1 MLWYHFFIMDIC
13 VRARPDRGRA
23 RTGVKMAGSDYKAGD
38 IRVLEG
44 LDAVRKRPGM
54 YIGTTGVKGLHHILW
69 EIIDN
74 SVDEVA
80 NGYGDTVTICM
91 LGDNV
96 MRVSDNGRG
105 IPVDKHPKLRISG
118 VEVVFTQLHAGA
130 KFDSGQYAYSGGLH
144 GVGASVTNAL
154 SEWLTVDVC
163 RDGKKYRAEFHSPV
177 VAGKIKSGVVKTP
190 LTYIGQTK
198 DRGSLVTFKA
208 DTRVFGDEK
217 YDYDTIL
224 ERMREVAYLNKGIK
238 IVIRDDRTPL
248 EGGSGRQDTLC
259 YAGGIADYV
268 QYMNEG
274 RAVLYDKPL
283 YVEAKEEHFEVAVAI
298 QHTDGYA
305 EHIYSYVNNIPTPE
319 GGTHEAGFK
328 SAVTKVFNDFARK
341 NNILKEKQANLLGED
356 FREGMV
362 AVITVRMQNVQFE
375 GQTKSKLGNPEVRSK
390 VENLISERLDA
401 LIAMRG
407 FKSSAEKIVA
417 KAMGAA
423 RSREAAKR
431 AKDIARQ
438 QNKLNGSN
446 LVGKL
451 SSCTGRNAAANE
463 LFIVEGDS
471 AGGSAK
477 QARDRSFQAILPLR
491 GKPLNVEKAP
501 LEKILANEELSTI
514 ISALGTGIEP
524 QFDIDDLKYGKVII
538 LADADQ
544 DGAHIRALLLTFF
557 FRYMRPLI
565 MGGHVYIGM
574 PPLYKMQKKD
584 EVRYFYDDAALEEG
598 RKEMGKNA
606 LLQRFKGLGEMNP
619 EQLWDT
625 TMDPARRTLTRVTI
639 EDAAVADRRISIL
652 MGDDSAV
659 RKDYIYRYADFN
671 RVDDFAVGD
680 EEGR

>member
-1 MLWYHFFIMDIC
+1 
-13 VRARPDRGRA
+13 
-23 RTGVKMAGSDYKAGD
+23 MAANHDYKAGD

-54 YIGTTGVKGLHHILW
+54 YIGTTGIKGMHHILW

-80 NGYGDTVTICM
+80 NGYGDTVTIE
-91 LGDNV
+91 LLDDNV
-96 MRVSDNGRG
+96 ARVSDNGRG
-105 IPVDKHPKLRISG
+105 IPVDKHPKLKISG

-154 SEWLTVDVC
+154 SEWLTVEVR
-163 RDGKKYRAEFHSPV
+163 RDGHLYRAEFHSPQV
-177 VAGKIKSGVVKTP
+177 GGKIKSGVIKTP
-190 LTYIGQTK
+190 LTLVGKTK
-198 DRGSLVTFKA
+198 DKGSTVSFKP
-208 DTRVFGDEK
+208 DERVFGNAIF
-217 YDYDTIL
+217 DYDTIIR
-224 ERMREVAYLNKGIK
+224 RMREVAYLNRGIT
-238 IVIRDDRTPL
+238 IVVKDLRLPLDGGTDR
-248 EGGSGRQDTLC
+248 SDTFC
-259 YAGGIADYV
+259 YKGGIADYV
-268 QYMNEG
+268 QYLNEG
-274 RAVLYDKPL
+274 RGVLYDKPL
-283 YVEAKEEHFEVAVAI
+283 YVEAKEENFEVAVAI

-305 EHIYSYVNNIPTPE
+305 ENIYSYVNSIPTPD

-328 SAVTKVFNDFARK
+328 TAVTKVFNDFARK
-341 NNILKEKQANLLGED
+341 NNILKDKQANLLGED

-362 AVITVRMQNVQFE
+362 AVITVKMQNVQFE
-375 GQTKSKLGNPEVRSK
+375 GQTKGKLGNPEVKSK
-390 VENLISERLDA
+390 VENLVGERLEA
-401 LIAMRG
+401 LIQARG
-407 FKSSAEKIVA
+407 FKSAAEKIVG

-451 SSCTGRNAAANE
+451 SSCTGRNAAINE

-501 LEKILANEELSTI
+501 LEKILANEEISTI

-524 QFDIDDLKYGKVII
+524 SFNIEDLRYDKVII

-557 FRYMRPLI
+557 FRYMRQLI
-565 MGGHVYIGM
+565 TEGHVYIGM

-598 RKEMGKNA
+598 RKEMGKTA

-625 TMDPARRTLTRVTI
+625 TMDPAHRALTRVTI
-639 EDAAVADRRISIL
+639 EDAAAADKRITIL
-652 MGDDSAV
+652 MGDDSAI

-671 RVDDFAVGD
+671 RVDDFAVG
-680 EEGR
+680 E

>member
-1 MLWYHFFIMDIC
+1 
-13 VRARPDRGRA
+13 
-23 RTGVKMAGSDYKAGD
+23 MAANHDYKAGD

-54 YIGTTGVKGLHHILW
+54 YIGTTGIKGMHHILW

-80 NGYGDTVTICM
+80 NGYGDTVTIE
-91 LGDNV
+91 LLDDNV
-96 MRVSDNGRG
+96 ARVSDNGRG
-105 IPVDKHPKLRISG
+105 IPVDKHPKLKISG

-154 SEWLTVDVC
+154 SEWLTVEVR
-163 RDGKKYRAEFHSPV
+163 RDGHLYRAEFHSPQV
-177 VAGKIKSGVVKTP
+177 GGKIKSGVTKTP
-190 LTYIGQTK
+190 LTLVGKTK
-198 DRGSLVTFKA
+198 DKGSTVSFKP
-208 DTRVFGDEK
+208 DERVFGSAIF
-217 YDYDTIL
+217 DYDTIVR
-224 ERMREVAYLNKGIK
+224 RMREVAYLNRGIT
-238 IVIRDDRTPL
+238 IVVKDLRLPLDGGTDR
-248 EGGSGRQDTLC
+248 SDTFC
-259 YAGGIADYV
+259 YKGGIADYV
-268 QYMNEG
+268 QYLNEG
-274 RAVLYDKPL
+274 RGVLYDKPL
-283 YVEAKEEHFEVAVAI
+283 YVEAKEENFEVAVAI

-305 EHIYSYVNNIPTPE
+305 ENIYSYVNSIPTPD

-328 SAVTKVFNDFARK
+328 TAVTKVFNDFARK
-341 NNILKEKQANLLGED
+341 NNILKDKQANLLGED

-362 AVITVRMQNVQFE
+362 AVITVKMQNVQFE
-375 GQTKSKLGNPEVRSK
+375 GQTKGKLGNPEVKSK
-390 VENLISERLDA
+390 VENLVGERLEA
-401 LIAMRG
+401 LIQARG
-407 FKSSAEKIVA
+407 FKSAAEKIVG

-451 SSCTGRNAAANE
+451 SSCTGRNAAINE

-501 LEKILANEELSTI
+501 LEKILANEEISTI

-524 QFDIDDLKYGKVII
+524 SFNIEDLRYDKVII

-557 FRYMRPLI
+557 FRYMRQLI
-565 MGGHVYIGM
+565 TDGHVYIGM

-598 RKEMGKNA
+598 KKEMGKTA

-625 TMDPARRTLTRVTI
+625 TMDPAHRALTRVTI
-639 EDAAVADRRISIL
+639 EDAAAADKRITIL
-652 MGDDSAV
+652 MGDDSAI

-671 RVDDFAVGD
+671 RVDDFAVG
-680 EEGR
+680 E

>member
-1 MLWYHFFIMDIC
+1 
-13 VRARPDRGRA
+13 
-23 RTGVKMAGSDYKAGD
+23 MANQDYKAGD

-80 NGYGDTVTICM
+80 NGFGDTVTIELM
-91 LGDNV
+91 DGNV
-96 MRVSDNGRG
+96 ARVGDNGRG
-105 IPVDKHPKLRISG
+105 IPVDKHPKLKISG

-154 SEWLTVDVC
+154 SEWLTVDVM
-163 RDGKKYRAEFHSPV
+163 RDGNLYRAEFWSPEV
-177 VAGKIKSGVVKTP
+177 GAGGRIKSGIVKEPLKVVGKTK
-190 LTYIGQTK
+190 G
-198 DRGSLVTFKA
+198 RGSSVTFKA
-208 DTRVFGDEK
+208 DERVFGAAR
-217 YDYDTIL
+217 YDYDTVAQ
-224 ERMREVAYLNKGIK
+224 RMREVAYLNKGITIK
-238 IVIRDDRTPL
+238 LLDSRIPL
-248 EGGSGRQDTLC
+248 DGGTGRSDTFC
-259 YAGGIADYV
+259 YKGGIADYV
-268 QYMNEG
+268 QYLNEG
-274 RAVLYDKPL
+274 RDVLYDKPL
-283 YVEAKEEHFEVAVAI
+283 YVEAKDDNFEVAAAI
-298 QHTDGYA
+298 QHTSGYA
-305 EHIYSYVNNIPTPE
+305 ENIYSYVNSIPTAE

-362 AVITVRMQNVQFE
+362 AVITVKMQNVQFE
-375 GQTKSKLGNPEVRSK
+375 GQTKGKLGNPEVRAK
-390 VENLISERLDA
+390 VETLLSEKLEA
-401 LIAMRG
+401 LIGMRG
-407 FKSSAEKIVA
+407 FKSSAEKIIA

-423 RSREAAKR
+423 KSREAAKR

-451 SSCTGRNAAANE
+451 SSCTGRNAKINE

-501 LEKILANEELSTI
+501 LEKILANEEISTI

-524 QFDIDDLKYGKVII
+524 SFSIDDLRYDKVII

-557 FRYMRPLI
+557 FRYMRQLI
-565 MGGHVYIGM
+565 TEGHVYIGM

-584 EVRYFYDDAALEEG
+584 EVRYFYDDAALEAG

-625 TMDPARRTLTRVTI
+625 TMDPAHRALTRVTI
-639 EDAAVADRRISIL
+639 EDAAAADKRITVL
-652 MGDDSAV
+652 MGDDSAI
-659 RKDYIYRYADFN
+659 RKDYIYQYADFN
-671 RVDDFAVGD
+671 RVDDFAVS
-680 EEGR
+680 E

>member
-1 MLWYHFFIMDIC
+1 
-13 VRARPDRGRA
+13 
-23 RTGVKMAGSDYKAGD
+23 MAGNDYKAGD

-80 NGYGDTVTICM
+80 NGYGDTVTVTF
-91 LGDNV
+91 LDDNV
-96 MRVSDNGRG
+96 VRVSDNGRG

-154 SEWLTVDVC
+154 SEWLTVEVH
-163 RDGKKYRAEFHSPV
+163 RDGKKYRAEFHSPEV
-177 VAGKIKSGVVKTP
+177 GGKIKSGVIKTP
-190 LTYIGQTK
+190 LTFVGATK
-198 DRGSLVTFKA
+198 QKGSVVTFKA
-208 DTRVFGDEK
+208 DERVFGKEK
-217 YDYDTIL
+217 YDYDTVID
-224 ERMREVAYLNKGIK
+224 RMREVAYLNKGIK
-238 IVIRDDRTPL
+238 IVITDERLPL
-248 EGGSGRQDTLC
+248 YGGTERSDTLC

-268 QYMNEG
+268 QYINEG

-283 YVEAKEEHFEVAVAI
+283 YVEAKEPNFEVAVAI
-298 QHTDGYA
+298 QHTDSYA
-305 EHIYSYVNNIPTPE
+305 EHIHSYVNSIPTPE
-319 GGTHEAGFK
+319 GGTHEVGFK
-328 SAVTKVFNDFARK
+328 SAVTKVFNEFARR
-341 NNILKEKQANLLGED
+341 NNILKEKQQNLLGED

-362 AVITVRMQNVQFE
+362 AVITVKMQNVQFE
-375 GQTKSKLGNPEVRSK
+375 GQTKSKLGNPEVRTK
-390 VENLISERLDA
+390 VENLISERLEA

-407 FKSSAEKIVA
+407 FKSAAEKIVA

-451 SSCTGRNAAANE
+451 SSCTGKNAAVNE

-501 LEKILANEELSTI
+501 LEKILANEEISTI

-524 QFDIDDLKYGKVII
+524 QFEIDDLKYDKVII

-565 MGGHVYIGM
+565 TEGHVYIGM
-574 PPLYKMQKKD
+574 PPLYKMQRKD

-619 EQLWDT
+619 EQLWET
-625 TMDPARRTLTRVTI
+625 TMDPAHRTLTRVTI
-639 EDAAVADRRISIL
+639 EDAAVADRRISVL

-671 RVDDFAVGD
+671 RVDDFAVGGED
-680 EEGR
+680 DGR

>member
-1 MLWYHFFIMDIC
+1 
-13 VRARPDRGRA
+13 
-23 RTGVKMAGSDYKAGD
+23 MAGSDYKAGD

-74 SVDEVA
+74 GVDEVA

-224 ERMREVAYLNKGIK
+224 ERVREVAYLNKGIK

-328 SAVTKVFNDFARK
+328 SAVTKVFNDFARR

-574 PPLYKMQKKD
+574 PPLYKMQRKD

>member
-1 MLWYHFFIMDIC
+1 
-13 VRARPDRGRA
+13 
-23 RTGVKMAGSDYKAGD
+23 MANHEYKAGD

-54 YIGTTGVKGLHHILW
+54 YIGTTGSKGLHHILW

-80 NGYGDTVTICM
+80 NGYGDTVTVE
-91 LGDNV
+91 LLDGNV
-96 MRVSDNGRG
+96 ARVSDNGRG
-105 IPVDKHPKLRISG
+105 IPVDKHPKLKVSG

-154 SEWLTVDVC
+154 SEWLTVDVK
-163 RDGKKYRAEFHSPV
+163 RDGFLYRAEFHSPLV
-177 VAGKIKSGVVKTP
+177 GGKIKSGVVKNP
-190 LTYIGQTK
+190 LTLIGKTK
-198 DRGSLVTFKA
+198 EKGSTVTFKP
-208 DTRVFGDEK
+208 DERVFGQEK
-217 YDYDTIL
+217 FSYPVIAQ
-224 ERMREVAYLNKGIK
+224 RMREVAYLNKGIT
-238 IVIRDDRTPL
+238 IVVKDSRLPL
-248 EGGSGRQDTLC
+248 DGGTEKSDVFC
-259 YAGGIADYV
+259 YKGGIADYV
-268 QYMNEG
+268 QYLNEG
-274 RAVLYDKPL
+274 REVLYDKPL
-283 YVEAKEEHFEVAVAI
+283 YVEASEGNFEVAVAI
-298 QHTDGYA
+298 QHTSGYA
-305 EHIYSYVNNIPTPE
+305 ENIYSYVNSIPTAE
-319 GGTHEAGFK
+319 GGTHEVGFK
-328 SAVTKVFNDFARK
+328 SAVTRVFNEFARK
-341 NNILKEKQANLLGED
+341 NNILKEKQSNLLGED

-362 AVITVRMQNVQFE
+362 AVITVKMQNVQFE
-375 GQTKSKLGNPEVRSK
+375 GQTKGKLGNPEAKNK
-390 VENLISERLDA
+390 VENLVSEKLEA

-407 FKSSAEKIVA
+407 FKSAAEKIVA

-423 RSREAAKR
+423 KSREAAKR

-446 LVGKL
+446 LIGKL
-451 SSCTGRNAAANE
+451 SSCTGRNAQINE

-501 LEKILANEELSTI
+501 LEKILANEEISTI

-524 QFDIDDLKYGKVII
+524 AFNIDDLKYDKVII

-565 MGGHVYIGM
+565 TEGHVYIGM
-574 PPLYKMQKKD
+574 PPLYKMQRKD
-584 EVRYFYDDAALEEG
+584 EVRYFYDDAALEIG
-598 RKEMGKNA
+598 KKEMGKTA

-625 TMDPARRTLTRVTI
+625 TMDPAHRALTRVTI
-639 EDAAVADRRISIL
+639 EDAAAADKRITVL
-652 MGDDSAV
+652 MGDDSAT
-659 RKDYIYRYADFN
+659 RKDYIYQYADFN
-671 RVDDFAVGD
+671 RVDDFAVA
-680 EEGR
+680 E

>member
-1 MLWYHFFIMDIC
+1 
-13 VRARPDRGRA
+13 
-23 RTGVKMAGSDYKAGD
+23 MAGSDYKAGD

-584 EVRYFYDDAALEEG
+584 EVRYFYDDAAPRAALGHHHGSRAPHAHPRHHRGRRRRGQAHKHTHGRRQRGEEG
-598 RKEMGKNA
+598 LYLPLRGFQPRGRFRGGRRGGK
-606 LLQRFKGLGEMNP
+606 MI
-619 EQLWDT
+619 W
-625 TMDPARRTLTRVTI
+625 RRRAHFL
-639 EDAAVADRRISIL
+639 
-652 MGDDSAV
+652 
-659 RKDYIYRYADFN
+659 
-671 RVDDFAVGD
+671 
-680 EEGR
+680 

>member
-1 MLWYHFFIMDIC
+1 
-13 VRARPDRGRA
+13 
-23 RTGVKMAGSDYKAGD
+23 MAANHDYKAGD

-54 YIGTTGVKGLHHILW
+54 YIGTTGIKGMHHILW

-80 NGYGDTVTICM
+80 NGYGDTVTIE
-91 LGDNV
+91 LLDDNV
-96 MRVSDNGRG
+96 ARVSDNGRG
-105 IPVDKHPKLRISG
+105 IPVDKHPKLKISG

-154 SEWLTVDVC
+154 SEWLTVEVR
-163 RDGKKYRAEFHSPV
+163 RDGHLYRAEFHSPQV
-177 VAGKIKSGVVKTP
+177 GGKIKSGVIKTP
-190 LTYIGQTK
+190 LTLVGKTK
-198 DRGSLVTFKA
+198 DKGSTVFFKP
-208 DTRVFGDEK
+208 DERVFGNAIF
-217 YDYDTIL
+217 DYDTIIK
-224 ERMREVAYLNKGIK
+224 RMREVAYLNRGIT
-238 IVIRDDRTPL
+238 IVVKDLRLPLDGGTDR
-248 EGGSGRQDTLC
+248 SDTFC
-259 YAGGIADYV
+259 YKGGIADYV
-268 QYMNEG
+268 QYLNEG
-274 RAVLYDKPL
+274 RGVLYDKPL
-283 YVEAKEEHFEVAVAI
+283 YVEAKEENFEVAVAI

-305 EHIYSYVNNIPTPE
+305 ENIYSYVNSIPTPD

-328 SAVTKVFNDFARK
+328 TAVTKVFNDFARK
-341 NNILKEKQANLLGED
+341 NNILKDKQANLLGED

-362 AVITVRMQNVQFE
+362 AVITVKMQNVQFE
-375 GQTKSKLGNPEVRSK
+375 GQTKGKLGNPEVKSK
-390 VENLISERLDA
+390 VENLVGERLEA
-401 LIAMRG
+401 LIQARG
-407 FKSSAEKIVA
+407 FKSAAEKIVG

-451 SSCTGRNAAANE
+451 SSCTGRNAAINE

-501 LEKILANEELSTI
+501 LEKILANEEISTI

-524 QFDIDDLKYGKVII
+524 SFNIEDLRYDKVII

-557 FRYMRPLI
+557 FRYMRQLI
-565 MGGHVYIGM
+565 TEGHVYIGM

-598 RKEMGKNA
+598 MKEMGKTA

-625 TMDPARRTLTRVTI
+625 TMDPAHRALTRVTI
-639 EDAAVADRRISIL
+639 EDAAAADKRITIL
-652 MGDDSAV
+652 MGDDSAI

-671 RVDDFAVGD
+671 RVDDFAVG
-680 EEGR
+680 E

>member
-1 MLWYHFFIMDIC
+1 
-13 VRARPDRGRA
+13 
-23 RTGVKMAGSDYKAGD
+23 MAANHDYKAGD

-54 YIGTTGVKGLHHILW
+54 YIGTTGIKGMHHILW

-80 NGYGDTVTICM
+80 NGYGDTVTIE
-91 LGDNV
+91 LLDDNV
-96 MRVSDNGRG
+96 ARVSDNGRG
-105 IPVDKHPKLRISG
+105 IPVDKHPKLKISG

-154 SEWLTVDVC
+154 SEWLTVEVR
-163 RDGKKYRAEFHSPV
+163 RDGHLYRAEFHSPQV
-177 VAGKIKSGVVKTP
+177 GGKIKSGVIKTP
-190 LTYIGQTK
+190 LTLVGKTK
-198 DRGSLVTFKA
+198 DKGSTVFFKP
-208 DTRVFGDEK
+208 DERVFGNAIF
-217 YDYDTIL
+217 DYDTIIR
-224 ERMREVAYLNKGIK
+224 RMREVAYLNRGIT
-238 IVIRDDRTPL
+238 IVIKDLRLPLDGGTDR
-248 EGGSGRQDTLC
+248 SDTFC
-259 YAGGIADYV
+259 YKGGIADYV
-268 QYMNEG
+268 QYLNEG
-274 RAVLYDKPL
+274 RGVLYDKPL
-283 YVEAKEEHFEVAVAI
+283 YVEAKEENFEVAVAI

-305 EHIYSYVNNIPTPE
+305 ENIYSYVNSIPTPD

-328 SAVTKVFNDFARK
+328 TAVTKVFNDFARK
-341 NNILKEKQANLLGED
+341 NNILKDKQANLLGED

-362 AVITVRMQNVQFE
+362 AVITVKMQNVQFE
-375 GQTKSKLGNPEVRSK
+375 GQTKGKLGNPEVKSK
-390 VENLISERLDA
+390 VENLVGERLEA
-401 LIAMRG
+401 LIQARG
-407 FKSSAEKIVA
+407 FKSAAEKIVG

-451 SSCTGRNAAANE
+451 SSCTGRNAAINE

-501 LEKILANEELSTI
+501 LEKILANEEISTI

-524 QFDIDDLKYGKVII
+524 SFNIEDLRYDKVII

-557 FRYMRPLI
+557 FRYMRQLI
-565 MGGHVYIGM
+565 TEGHVYIGM

-598 RKEMGKNA
+598 KKEMGKTA

-625 TMDPARRTLTRVTI
+625 TMDPAHRALTRVTI
-639 EDAAVADRRISIL
+639 EDAAAADKRITIL
-652 MGDDSAV
+652 MGDDSAI

-671 RVDDFAVGD
+671 RVDDFAVG
-680 EEGR
+680 E

>member
-1 MLWYHFFIMDIC
+1 
-13 VRARPDRGRA
+13 
-23 RTGVKMAGSDYKAGD
+23 MAQEQAYKASD

-54 YIGTTGVKGLHHILW
+54 YIGTTGSKGMHHILW

-74 SVDEVA
+74 CVDEVS
-80 NGYGDTVTICM
+80 NGFGDTVTIE
-91 LGDNV
+91 LLDGNIA
-96 MRVSDNGRG
+96 RVSDTDAASRRQTSQAQDQRRG
-105 IPVDKHPKLRISG
+105 SG
-118 VEVVFTQLHAGA
+118 VHPAPMRWA
-130 KFDSGQYAYSGGLH
+130 KFDNGQYAYSGRSARRG
-144 GVGASVTNAL
+144 GVRHERAL
-154 SEWLTVDVC
+154 GVAHRGSEEGRTS
-163 RDGKKYRAEFHSPV
+163 YRAEFHSPQIG
-177 VAGKIKSGVVKTP
+177 GKIKSGVVKTP
-190 LTYIGQTK
+190 LTLVGKTK
-198 DRGSLVTFKA
+198 EKGTTVTFKP
-208 DTRVFGDEK
+208 DERVFGSEEFK
-217 YDYDTIL
+217 YDEVT
-224 ERMREVAYLNKGIK
+224 ERMREVAYLNRGVT
-238 IVIRDDRTPL
+238 IVVQDNRLPLGGGTFRRDVF
-248 EGGSGRQDTLC
+248 C
-259 YAGGIADYV
+259 YKGGIADYV
-268 QYMNEG
+268 QYLNEG
-274 RAVLYDKPL
+274 RTTLYDKPL
-283 YVEAKEEHFEVAVAI
+283 YVEAKEDKFEVAVSI
-298 QHTDGYA
+298 QHTDGYS
-305 EHIYSYVNNIPTPE
+305 ESIHSYVNNIPTPE
-319 GGTHEAGFK
+319 GGTHEVGFK
-328 SAVTKVFNDFARK
+328 SAVTRVFNDFARK
-341 NNILKEKQANLLGED
+341 NNILKDKQANLLGED

-362 AVITVRMQNVQFE
+362 AVITVKMQNVQFE
-375 GQTKSKLGNPEVRSK
+375 GQTKGRLGNPEVKSK
-390 VENLISERLDA
+390 VENLVAEKLEA
-401 LIAMRG
+401 LIGMRG

-446 LVGKL
+446 LIGKL
-451 SSCTGRNAAANE
+451 SSCTGRNASVNE

-501 LEKILANEELSTI
+501 LEKILANEEISTI

-524 QFDIDDLKYGKVII
+524 NFDIEDLKYDKVII

-565 MGGHVYIGM
+565 TEGHVYIGM

-598 RKEMGKNA
+598 RKEMGKAA

-625 TMDPARRTLTRVTI
+625 TMDPAHRALTRVTV
-639 EDAAVADRRISIL
+639 EDAAAADKRISIL
-652 MGDDSAV
+652 MGDDSTV
-659 RKDYIYRYADFN
+659 RKEYIYKYADFN
-671 RVDDFAVGD
+671 RVDDFAVS
-680 EEGR
+680 EGN

>member
-1 MLWYHFFIMDIC
+1 
-13 VRARPDRGRA
+13 
-23 RTGVKMAGSDYKAGD
+23 MANHEYKAGD

-54 YIGTTGVKGLHHILW
+54 YIGTTGSKGLHHILW

-80 NGYGDTVTICM
+80 NGYGDTVTVE
-91 LGDNV
+91 LLDGNV
-96 MRVSDNGRG
+96 ARVSDNGRG
-105 IPVDKHPKLRISG
+105 IPVDKHPKLKVSG

-154 SEWLTVDVC
+154 SEWLTVDVK
-163 RDGKKYRAEFHSPV
+163 RDGFLYRAEFHSPV
-177 VAGKIKSGVVKTP
+177 VGGKIKSGVVKNP
-190 LTYIGQTK
+190 LTLIGKTK
-198 DRGSLVTFKA
+198 EKGSTVTFKP
-208 DTRVFGDEK
+208 DERVFGQEK
-217 YDYDTIL
+217 FSYPVIAQ
-224 ERMREVAYLNKGIK
+224 RMREVAYLNKGITIAVK
-238 IVIRDDRTPL
+238 DSRLPL
-248 EGGSGRQDTLC
+248 DGGTEKSDVFC
-259 YAGGIADYV
+259 YKGGIADYV
-268 QYMNEG
+268 QYLNEG
-274 RAVLYDKPL
+274 REVLYDKPL
-283 YVEAKEEHFEVAVAI
+283 YVEASEGNFEVAVAI
-298 QHTDGYA
+298 QHTSGYA
-305 EHIYSYVNNIPTPE
+305 ENIYSYVNSIPTAE
-319 GGTHEAGFK
+319 GGTHEVGFK
-328 SAVTKVFNDFARK
+328 SAVTRVFNEFARK

-362 AVITVRMQNVQFE
+362 AVITVKMQNVQFE
-375 GQTKSKLGNPEVRSK
+375 GQTKGKLGNPEAKNK
-390 VENLISERLDA
+390 VENLVSEKLEA

-407 FKSSAEKIVA
+407 FKSAAEKIVA

-423 RSREAAKR
+423 KSREAAKR

-446 LVGKL
+446 LIGKL
-451 SSCTGRNAAANE
+451 SSCTGRNAQINE

-501 LEKILANEELSTI
+501 LEKILANEEISTI

-524 QFDIDDLKYGKVII
+524 AFNIDDLKYDKVII

-565 MGGHVYIGM
+565 TEGHVYIGM
-574 PPLYKMQKKD
+574 PPLYKMQRKD
-584 EVRYFYDDAALEEG
+584 EVRYFYDDAALEIG
-598 RKEMGKNA
+598 KKEMGKTA

-625 TMDPARRTLTRVTI
+625 TMDPAHRALTRVTI
-639 EDAAVADRRISIL
+639 EDAAAADKRITVL
-652 MGDDSAV
+652 MGDDSAT
-659 RKDYIYRYADFN
+659 RKDYIYQYADFN
-671 RVDDFAVGD
+671 RVDDFAVA
-680 EEGR
+680 E

>member
-1 MLWYHFFIMDIC
+1 
-13 VRARPDRGRA
+13 
-23 RTGVKMAGSDYKAGD
+23 MAANHDYKAGD

-54 YIGTTGVKGLHHILW
+54 YIGTTGIKGMHHILW

-80 NGYGDTVTICM
+80 NGYGDTVTIE
-91 LGDNV
+91 LLDDNV
-96 MRVSDNGRG
+96 ARVSDNGRG
-105 IPVDKHPKLRISG
+105 IPVDKHPKLKISG

-154 SEWLTVDVC
+154 SEWLTVEVR
-163 RDGKKYRAEFHSPV
+163 RDGHLYRAEFHSPQV
-177 VAGKIKSGVVKTP
+177 GGKIKSGVIKTP
-190 LTYIGQTK
+190 LTLVGKTK
-198 DRGSLVTFKA
+198 DKGSTVFFKP
-208 DTRVFGDEK
+208 DERVFGNAIF
-217 YDYDTIL
+217 DYDTIIK
-224 ERMREVAYLNKGIK
+224 RMREVAYLNRGIT
-238 IVIRDDRTPL
+238 IVVKDLRLPLDGGTDR
-248 EGGSGRQDTLC
+248 SDTFC
-259 YAGGIADYV
+259 YKGGIADYV
-268 QYMNEG
+268 QYLNEG
-274 RAVLYDKPL
+274 RGVLYDKPL
-283 YVEAKEEHFEVAVAI
+283 YVEAKEENFEVAVAI

-305 EHIYSYVNNIPTPE
+305 ENIYSYVNSIPTPD

-328 SAVTKVFNDFARK
+328 TAVTKVFNDFARK
-341 NNILKEKQANLLGED
+341 NNILKDKQANLLGED

-362 AVITVRMQNVQFE
+362 AVITVKMQNVQFE
-375 GQTKSKLGNPEVRSK
+375 GQTKGKLGNPEVKSK
-390 VENLISERLDA
+390 VENLVGERLEA
-401 LIAMRG
+401 LIQARG
-407 FKSSAEKIVA
+407 FKSAAEKIVG

-451 SSCTGRNAAANE
+451 SSCTGRNAAINE

-501 LEKILANEELSTI
+501 LEKILANEEISTI

-524 QFDIDDLKYGKVII
+524 SFNIEDLRYDKVII

-557 FRYMRPLI
+557 FRYMRQLI
-565 MGGHVYIGM
+565 TDGHVYIGM

-598 RKEMGKNA
+598 KKEMGKTA

-625 TMDPARRTLTRVTI
+625 TMDPAHRALTRVTI
-639 EDAAVADRRISIL
+639 EDAAAADKRITIL
-652 MGDDSAV
+652 MGDDSAI

-671 RVDDFAVGD
+671 RVDDFAVG
-680 EEGR
+680 E

>member
-1 MLWYHFFIMDIC
+1 
-13 VRARPDRGRA
+13 
-23 RTGVKMAGSDYKAGD
+23 MAGSDYKAGD

-328 SAVTKVFNDFARK
+328 SAVTKVFNDFARR

-375 GQTKSKLGNPEVRSK
+375 GQTKTKLGNPEVRSK

>member
-1 MLWYHFFIMDIC
+1 
-13 VRARPDRGRA
+13 
-23 RTGVKMAGSDYKAGD
+23 MANQEYKAGD

-80 NGYGDTVTICM
+80 NGFGDTVSIE
-91 LGDNV
+91 LLDNNV
-96 MRVSDNGRG
+96 ARVSDNGRG
-105 IPVDKHPKLRISG
+105 IPVDKHPKLKISG

-154 SEWLTVDVC
+154 SEWLTVDVR
-163 RDGKKYRAEFHSPV
+163 RDGHLYRAEFHSPQV
-177 VAGKIKSGVVKTP
+177 GGKIKSGVVKNP
-190 LTYIGQTK
+190 LTLIGKTK
-198 DRGSLVTFKA
+198 DKGSTVTFKP
-208 DTRVFGDEK
+208 DERVFGNEK
-217 YDYDTIL
+217 FSYDTIAQ
-224 ERMREVAYLNKGIK
+224 RMREVAYLNRGITITLK
-238 IVIRDDRTPL
+238 DLRIPL
-248 EGGSGRQDTLC
+248 DGGTGKQDVFC
-259 YAGGIADYV
+259 YKGGIADYV
-268 QYMNEG
+268 QYLNEG
-274 RAVLYDKPL
+274 RTVLYDKPL
-283 YVEAKEEHFEVAVAI
+283 YVEAKEPNFEVAVAI

-305 EHIYSYVNNIPTPE
+305 ENIYSYVNSIPTAE
-319 GGTHEAGFK
+319 GGTHEIGFK
-328 SAVTKVFNDFARK
+328 SAITRVFNDFARK

-362 AVITVRMQNVQFE
+362 AVITVKMQNVQFE
-375 GQTKSKLGNPEVRSK
+375 GQTKGRLGNPEVKPK
-390 VENLISERLDA
+390 VESLVAERLEA

-423 RSREAAKR
+423 KSREAAKR

-438 QNKLNGSN
+438 QNKLNGLN

-451 SSCTGRNAAANE
+451 SSCTGRNASVNE

-501 LEKILANEELSTI
+501 LEKILANEEISTI

-524 QFDIDDLKYGKVII
+524 SFDISDLKYDKVII

-557 FRYMRPLI
+557 FRYMRQLI
-565 MGGHVYIGM
+565 TEGHVYIGM
-574 PPLYKMQKKD
+574 PPLYKMQRKD

-598 RKEMGKNA
+598 KKEMGKNA

-625 TMDPARRTLTRVTI
+625 TMDPAHRTLTRVTI
-639 EDAAVADRRISIL
+639 EDAAAADKRITVL
-652 MGDDSAV
+652 MGDDSAI
-659 RKDYIYRYADFN
+659 RKDYIYQYADFN
-671 RVDDFAVGD
+671 RVDNFTVA
-680 EEGR
+680 E

>member
-1 MLWYHFFIMDIC
+1 
-13 VRARPDRGRA
+13 
-23 RTGVKMAGSDYKAGD
+23 MAANHDYKAGD

-54 YIGTTGVKGLHHILW
+54 YIGTTGIKGMHHILW

-80 NGYGDTVTICM
+80 NGYGDTVTIE
-91 LGDNV
+91 LLDDNV
-96 MRVSDNGRG
+96 ARVSDNGRG
-105 IPVDKHPKLRISG
+105 IPVDKHPKLKISG

-154 SEWLTVDVC
+154 SEWLTVEV
-163 RDGKKYRAEFHSPV
+163 RLDGHLYRAEFHSPQV
-177 VAGKIKSGVVKTP
+177 GGKIKSGVIKTP
-190 LTYIGQTK
+190 LTLVGKTK
-198 DRGSLVTFKA
+198 DKGSTVFFKP
-208 DTRVFGDEK
+208 DERVFGNAIF
-217 YDYDTIL
+217 DYDTIIK
-224 ERMREVAYLNKGIK
+224 RMREVAYLNRGIT
-238 IVIRDDRTPL
+238 IVVKDLRLPLDGGTDR
-248 EGGSGRQDTLC
+248 SDTFC
-259 YAGGIADYV
+259 YKGGIADYV
-268 QYMNEG
+268 QYLNEG
-274 RAVLYDKPL
+274 RGVLYDKPL
-283 YVEAKEEHFEVAVAI
+283 YVEAKEENFEVAVAI

-305 EHIYSYVNNIPTPE
+305 ENIYSYVNSIPTPD

-328 SAVTKVFNDFARK
+328 TAVTKVFNDFARK
-341 NNILKEKQANLLGED
+341 NNILKDKQANLLGED

-362 AVITVRMQNVQFE
+362 AVITVKMQNVQFE
-375 GQTKSKLGNPEVRSK
+375 GQTKGKLGNPEVKSK
-390 VENLISERLDA
+390 VENLVGERLEA
-401 LIAMRG
+401 LIQARG
-407 FKSSAEKIVA
+407 FKSAAEKIVG

-451 SSCTGRNAAANE
+451 SSCTGRNAAINE

-501 LEKILANEELSTI
+501 LEKILANEEISTI

-524 QFDIDDLKYGKVII
+524 SFNIEDLRYDKVII

-557 FRYMRPLI
+557 FRYMRQLI
-565 MGGHVYIGM
+565 TEGHVYIGM

-598 RKEMGKNA
+598 KKEMGKTA

-625 TMDPARRTLTRVTI
+625 TMDPAHRALTRVTI
-639 EDAAVADRRISIL
+639 EDAAAADKRITIL
-652 MGDDSAV
+652 MGDDSAI

-671 RVDDFAVGD
+671 RVDDFAVG
-680 EEGR
+680 E